1 MSALRSGQSGRD
13 GSDGDAPTLHLAA
26 ILAVAADRSCT
37 LRPAGDF
44 LLARAS
50 VSLARLRSIPVVELL
65 SKVIEHL
72 VKARAR
78 GLGAGVWEV
87 HHRAPLLPRG

>member
-1 MSALRSGQSGRD
+1 MHNRATALD
-13 GSDGDAPTLHLAA
+13 
-26 ILAVAADRSCT
+26 VFN
-37 LRPAGDF
+37 AGDF

-72 VKARAR
+72 VKVRACDI
-78 GLGAGVWEV
+78 
-87 HHRAPLLPRG
+87 PLALKSP